1 MCPRRPRKVEASGP
15 CCACELG
22 FTFHALNQPLLEG
35 QEDSLTGKGELRP
48 LVWALSPLPL
58 YSSAYLLS
66 QFVVNCNSIQ
76 SMPTITFV
84 ISGSPLPLPPSAY
97 VFNVR
102 MHSSLHG
109 YGIGWLKVPFCVPAH
124 FWAPMGSH
132 QWQG

>member
-35 QEDSLTGKGELRP
+35 QEDSLTGKGEIRT
-48 LVWALSPLPL
+48 LVWAHSPMAL
-58 YSSAYLLS
+58 YSSASLLS

-84 ISGSPLPLPPSAY
+84 ISGSPLPLPPSTY
-97 VFNVR
+97 VLNVCIHPR
-102 MHSSLHG
+102 LHE
-109 YGIGWLKVPFCVPAH
+109 YGIG
-124 FWAPMGSH
+124 
-132 QWQG
+132 